1 MFTRRCS
8 ERRFFLR
15 PDSTTNNAFWYCL
28 GWAARTH
35 GIILHAAVAMSNHV
49 HLVAT
54 DPRGVYPNFLRDFH
68 GMLARVVN
76 AARGRWEHF
85 WDANQASA
93 VLLAD
98 EAAQAD
104 KLAYVLANPVGLVKL
119 ATDWPGATALPSVLT
134 GTPVV
139 ATRPDHFFRE
149 EKNGGAMPESVTL
162 TFEPPPALANR
173 SHDEYLRL
181 VRASVARIED
191 EAHERR
197 RAGTTAVLGPRRV
210 EAQSWAD
217 RPGDVEPR
225 RQLSPQVACRDKWL
239 RIERLQANRA
249 FQEFYRAAFDDFR
262 RGIETIFPFGT
273 WLMRFRAVVQVST
286 A

>member
-35 GIILHAAVAMSNHV
+35 GMVLHAAVAMSNHV
-49 HLVAT
+49 HVVAS
-54 DPRGVYPNFLRDFH
+54 DPLGVYPNFLRDFH
-68 GMLARVVN
+68 GLLARVVN

-98 EAAQAD
+98 EGAQLE
-104 KLAYVLANPVGLVKL
+104 KIAYVLANPVGVVKL
-119 ATDWPGATALPSVLT
+119 AADWPGASAIHSVLANA
-134 GTPVV
+134 PVV
-139 ATRPDHFFRE
+139 ATRPEHFFRK
-149 EKNGGAMPESVTL
+149 EKDGGAMPDSVPL
-162 TFEPPPALANR
+162 TFTPPPTLANR
-173 SHDEYLRL
+173 AGPEYVRL
-181 VRASVARIED
+181 VGDEIRRIEK
-191 EAHERR
+191 EAEERR
-197 RAGTTAVLGPRRV
+197 RAGKKKVVSPHRV
-210 EAQSWAD
+210 ETQSWED
-217 RPGDVEPR
+217 RPGDAEPR
-225 RQLSPQVACRDKWL
+225 RQLSPKIACRDKWL
-239 RIERLQANRA
+239 RIERLAANRA

-262 RGIETIFPFGT
+262 KGINAIFPFGT

>member
-28 GWAARTH
+28 GWAAQTH
-35 GIILHAAVAMSNHV
+35 GIVLHAAVAMSNHV
-49 HLVAT
+49 HVMAT

-68 GMLARVVN
+68 GLLARVVN

-119 ATDWPGATALPSVLT
+119 AADWPGATALHSILT
-134 GTPVV
+134 NAPVV
-139 ATRPDHFFRE
+139 AARPDHFFRE
-149 EKNGGAMPESVTL
+149 AKSGGAMPESVTL
-162 TFEPPPALANR
+162 IFEPPPALADR
-173 SHDEYLRL
+173 SPQDYVRF
-181 VRASVARIED
+181 VRAALGRIEG
-191 EAHERR
+191 EADERR
-197 RAGTTAVLGPRRV
+197 RAGSKAVLGPRRV
-210 EAQSWAD
+210 ESQSWND
-217 RPGDVEPR
+217 RPNDLEPR
-225 RQLSPQVACRDKWL
+225 RQLNPRVACRDKWL
-239 RIERLQANRA
+239 RAERLEANRT

-262 RGIETIFPFGT
+262 KGIETIFPFGT